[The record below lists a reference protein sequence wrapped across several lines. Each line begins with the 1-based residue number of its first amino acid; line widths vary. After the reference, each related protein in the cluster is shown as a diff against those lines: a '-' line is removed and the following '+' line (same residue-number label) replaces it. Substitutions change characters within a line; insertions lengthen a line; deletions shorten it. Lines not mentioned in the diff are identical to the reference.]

1 MGLCERR
8 AVAQITQAA
17 ANQAFAVAAPAL
29 ACIGV
34 CFQGRIFSDRQL
46 SISPLVTC
54 FGQAPT
60 DQDARLPTA
69 ETGARRRPLRRG
81 FGVGRADPLMSLEV
95 EQYME
100 REGHRKYEAHRPVGG
115 FREGPLNLCVW
126 SVLAFG
132 WLP

>member
-29 ACIGV
+29 AGIGV

-69 ETGARRRPLRRG
+69 
-81 FGVGRADPLMSLEV
+81 